1 MPEPSKKNI
10 LITGA
15 TGGIGKAIS
24 HQLSAKN
31 NILILVSKNKEK
43 LAKLKLQI
51 PSSAIFPA
59 DFNKPKSIEL
69 ICHKISKLYS
79 KLDILINNAAV
90 FETGRLENLNEENYF
105 RSFMVNVTAP
115 FLMIKYLLP
124 LLKKSDAGHIINISS
139 ISAHHAWAEGSAY
152 CASKFALTGMS
163 ESLREEIKPMG
174 IRLSV
179 VSPGQ
184 TDTTMSLAGKK
195 DPLRKKM
202 LSAEEVSK
210 LVAYT
215 VALPKTAY
223 FPEVILRPLI

>member
-1 MPEPSKKNI
+1 MPETGKKI
-10 LITGA
+10 VLITGA

-24 HQLSAKN
+24 RQLSAEN

-51 PSSAIFPA
+51 ASSAIFPA
-59 DFNKPKSIEL
+59 DFNYPRSIES
-69 ICHKISKLYS
+69 ICQKINILYS
-79 KLDILINNAAV
+79 KLDVLINNAAV

-124 LLKKSDAGHIINISS
+124 ILKKSDAGHIINISS
-139 ISAHHAWAEGSAY
+139 ISAHHAWTGGSAY
-152 CASKFALTGMS
+152 CASKSALTGMS
-163 ESLREEIKPMG
+163 ESLREEIKPSG

-179 VSPGQ
+179 ISPGQ
-184 TDTTMSLAGKK
+184 TDTVMSLTGKK

-202 LSAEEVSK
+202 LRADEVAK

-215 VALPKTAY
+215 VTLPKSAY